1 MNSVIKFGDLFK
13 LRFKKLYNFIIYIVF
28 ITDSRSW
35 HLIIINLMK
44 LLLCYVIS
52 TLLLNLLTTNH
63 LSLDTNGKYEIT
75 YWLSALFGRKE
86 IK

>member
-1 MNSVIKFGDLFK
+1 
-13 LRFKKLYNFIIYIVF
+13 
-28 ITDSRSW
+28 
-35 HLIIINLMK
+35 MK